1 MVTDDVR
8 LPDLVPSLS
17 RGKHRSPRKGAC
29 FMEFASFLAGERWSD
44 HPGCTHP
51 LLAHLARLVNDY
63 TSDAGR
69 HDLVP
74 FIPAVIGLT
83 SDDPHVDVRI
93 VLRAATT
100 ALPVV
105 AEERQR
111 VMAVAV
117 LAANRLLADL
127 DGRPPGSLD
136 DQSRQALSQVP
147 HAATWAGRFTL
158 DTPISL
164 TAFRRRGA
172 PSAVTQAVAGIAA
185 ACVQDPDGLLRD
197 LLAVVIDDCAAWLG
211 PAAQTTSSREDLRD
225 RGALVAAHFAGPSSA
240 AMTSS
245 SGDGGSAP
253 GS

>member
-1 MVTDDVR
+1 MTDDVR

-17 RGKHRSPRKGAC
+17 RGKHRNPRKGAC

-44 HPGCTHP
+44 HPACTHP
-51 LLAHLARLVNDY
+51 LLAHLARLVNDH

-74 FIPAVIGLT
+74 VIPAVIGLT
-83 SDDPHVDVRI
+83 SDDPQVDVRI
-93 VLRAATT
+93 VLRAATS

-117 LAANRLLADL
+117 LACNRLLADL
-127 DGRPPGSLD
+127 DGRPAGSLD
-136 DQSRQALSQVP
+136 DESRQALSQVP
-147 HAATWAGRFTL
+147 HAATWAGRFTRE
-158 DTPISL
+158 TPISL
-164 TAFRRRGA
+164 TAFRHRGA

-197 LLAVVIDDCAAWLG
+197 LLVAAIHDFVAWRG
-211 PAAQTTSSREDLRD
+211 PAARTASSRENVRD
-225 RGALVAAHFAGPSSA
+225 RGALVAARPRWL
-240 AMTSS
+240 
-245 SGDGGSAP
+245 P
-253 GS
+253 

>member
-1 MVTDDVR
+1 VLTDDVR
-8 LPDLVPSLS
+8 LPDLVPTLS
-17 RGKHRSPRKGAC
+17 RGKHRNPRKGAC

-44 HPGCTHP
+44 HPACTHP
-51 LLAHLARLVNDY
+51 LLAHLARLVNDH

-69 HDLVP
+69 HHLVP
-74 FIPAVIGLT
+74 LIPAVIGLT
-83 SDDPHVDVRI
+83 SHDPHVDVRI
-93 VLRAATT
+93 ALRAATT

-136 DQSRQALSQVP
+136 DESRQALSEVP
-147 HAATWAGRFTL
+147 HAAKWAGRFTREA
-158 DTPISL
+158 PISL

-172 PSAVTQAVAGIAA
+172 PSAVTQAVVGIAA

-197 LLAVVIDDCAAWLG
+197 LLVAVIDDFAGWLQ
-211 PAAQTTSSREDLRD
+211 PAAPTTSSRETCATV
-225 RGALVAAHFAGPSSA
+225 ALPWPPKPQDSVQQR
-240 AMTSS
+240 
-245 SGDGGSAP
+245 
-253 GS
+253 

>member
-1 MVTDDVR
+1 VLIDDVR
-8 LPDLVPSLS
+8 LPDLVPTLS
-17 RGKHRSPRKGAC
+17 RGKHRNPRKGAC

-44 HPGCTHP
+44 HPACTHP
-51 LLAHLARLVNDY
+51 LLAHLARLVNDH

-105 AEERQR
+105 AEGRQR

-136 DQSRQALSQVP
+136 ERSRQALSDVP
-147 HAATWAGRFTL
+147 HAATWAGRFTR
-158 DTPISL
+158 DAPISL

-185 ACVQDPDGLLRD
+185 ACVRDPDGLLRD
-197 LLAVVIDDCAAWLG
+197 LLVAVIDDF
-211 PAAQTTSSREDLRD
+211 PASTLPATSSARENLPD
-225 RGALVAAHFAGPSSA
+225 RGAFVAAHVAGLSSA
-240 AMTSS
+240 RTTPP
-245 SGDGGSAP
+245 SGDGA
-253 GS
+253 

>member
-1 MVTDDVR
+1 VLTDDVR

-17 RGKHRSPRKGAC
+17 RGKHRNPRKGAC

-44 HPGCTHP
+44 HPACTHP
-51 LLAHLARLVNDY
+51 LLAHLARLVNDH

-69 HDLVP
+69 RDLVP

-93 VLRAATT
+93 VLRAAAT

-136 DQSRQALSQVP
+136 DGSRRTLSEAP
-147 HAATWAGRFTL
+147 HAATWAGRFTRE
-158 DTPISL
+158 TPISL
-164 TAFRRRGA
+164 TAFRHRGA
-172 PSAVTQAVAGIAA
+172 PRAVTQAVAGIAV

-197 LLAVVIDDCAAWLG
+197 LLGAVIDDFAAWLD
-211 PAAQTTSSREDLRD
+211 PAAQTTSSRENVHDRD
-225 RGALVAAHFAGPSSA
+225 AHVAA
-240 AMTSS
+240 
-245 SGDGGSAP
+245 
-253 GS
+253 